1 MYKQILVP
9 VDLTHIDQLGKAL
22 RTAADLSRHYAAPV
36 CYVGVTPEAPS
47 QVAHN
52 PKEFALKLE
61 AFGNQQASEHGIT
74 ATTRAYSATDPT
86 IDINRILKQAIDDT
100 GADLVV
106 MASHP
111 PNVTDYIW
119 PSHGGW
125 VAEHSGSSVFVVR

>member
-9 VDLTHIDQLGKAL
+9 VDLTHVDQLGKAL
-22 RTAADLSRHYAAPV
+22 QTAADLARHYNAPV

-47 QVAHN
+47 PVAHN
-52 PKEFALKLE
+52 PKEFAQKLE
-61 AFGNQQASEHGIT
+61 AFGNQQASDHGIK
-74 ATTRAYSATDPT
+74 ATTRSYSATDPA
-86 IDINRILKQAIDDT
+86 IDINKTLKKAVEES

-106 MASHP
+106 MASHM

-125 VAEHSGSSVFVVR
+125 IAEHSSASVFVVR